1 MKKDKMKMRWLL
13 ILLAA
18 LQLTTYAEQLRA
30 PPKYNEEQLHA
41 TFNGWIASI
50 DTVALATAYP
60 QAIKDLL
67 TADKQKQLTATRI
80 LGDTS
85 DIRAIPWLLPY
96 LDAQDSE
103 VRIWAG
109 SALQK
114 IVSAIANNNQDNK
127 QTRIAELKPIA
138 WLVLQM
144 LRSPDDGNTGAYAA
158 QMAALLGLTEFEAE
172 LMGCTRSVHP
182 AVSDNA
188 RAALKTLGIKI
199 E

>member
-1 MKKDKMKMRWLL
+1 MKLRWLF

-18 LQLTTYAEQLRA
+18 LPLATHAKQLRA

-41 TFNGWIASI
+41 TFNEWVATI

-60 QAIKDLL
+60 QAIKNLL
-67 TADKQKQLTATRI
+67 TADKQKQFSAIRI

-85 DIRAIPWLLPY
+85 DIRSIPWLLPY
-96 LDAQDSE
+96 LDAQDPE

-109 SALQK
+109 SSIQK
-114 IVSAIANNNQDNK
+114 IVSAIANSNQVDK
-127 QTRIAELKPIA
+127 QIRIEEMKPIA
-138 WLVLQM
+138 WLVLKM
-144 LRSPDDGNTGAYAA
+144 LRTPDDGNTGAYAA

-182 AVSDNA
+182 AVADNA
-188 RAALKTLGIKI
+188 LAALKTLGIKT